1 MIQVEKARII
11 ERERVVDDISSVL
24 SVETLC
30 LVGCG

>member
-1 MIQVEKARII
+1 MIYVEKARVI
-11 ERERVVDDISSVL
+11 EREYFDDISPVL